1 MTTTITMRCTICH
14 KDYPVNTTNTKMY
27 DSPVVKD
34 NGVCLLCSGKDQRMK
49 IVLTCSKCG
58 HVFQTRVLIAN
69 KDKYNGDWECPMCIS
84 NSLPQIKTVV
94 EKKNSIELN
103 CNECRLER
111 GVCFHPELNCS
122 LVKHFAQFSIGDL
135 CLVKDGCTVLSV
147 HNVSKDRD
155 DIHCFEYTL
164 LYKSN
169 YSLSPKNVVIVKQRM
184 GSKKQ
189 FTTNIIVY
197 VYDKSKHQFN
207 VALDKTYKK
216 GEDWIVETRDFLLKK
231 GN

>member
-1 MTTTITMRCTICH
+1 MTSTIAMRCTVCH
-14 KDYPVNTTNTKMY
+14 KDYSVNTTNAKMY
-27 DSPVVKD
+27 ESPVVKD
-34 NGVCLLCSGKDQRMK
+34 NGVCSSCSVKTQKVK

-58 HVFQTRVLIAN
+58 HVFQTRVLSVN
-69 KDKYNGDWECPMCIS
+69 KNKYNGTWECPMCIS
-84 NSLPQIKTVV
+84 NSLPQTKTAV

-122 LVKHFAQFSIGDL
+122 LVKYFAQFSSGDIYS
-135 CLVKDGCTVLSV
+135 VKKECTVLSV
-147 HNVSKDRD
+147 HKVNKDRD
-155 DIHCFEYTL
+155 DVHCFEYTL

-169 YSLSPKNVVIVKQRM
+169 YSLSPNNVVIVKQRI

-197 VYDKSKHQFN
+197 VYNKSKHQFN
-207 VALDKTYKK
+207 IALDKIYKK
-216 GEDWIVETRDFLLKK
+216 GDDWIVPTRDFLLRRE
-231 GN
+231 

>member
-1 MTTTITMRCTICH
+1 MTSTVAMKCAVCH
-14 KDYPVNTTNTKMY
+14 KEYLVNVNDTKMY
-27 DSPVVKD
+27 ESPIVMD
-34 NGVCLLCSGKDQRMK
+34 NGLCPSCRVKTQRVK
-49 IVLTCSKCG
+49 LVLTCSKCG
-58 HVFQTRVLIAN
+58 HVFQTSVLAVN
-69 KDKYNGDWECPMCIS
+69 RDKYNDKWECPMCIS
-84 NSLPQIKTVV
+84 NSLPQVKTAV

-103 CNECRLER
+103 CDGCRLER

-122 LVKHFAQFSIGDL
+122 LAKHFAQFSSGDIYS
-135 CLVKDGCTVLSV
+135 VKKECTVLSV
-147 HNVSKDRD
+147 HKIIKDRD

-169 YSLSPKNVVIVKQRM
+169 YGLAPTNVVIVKQRR

-207 VALDKTYKK
+207 TAIDKTYKK
-216 GEDWIVETRDFLLKK
+216 GEDWIVPTRDFLLSR
-231 GN
+231 